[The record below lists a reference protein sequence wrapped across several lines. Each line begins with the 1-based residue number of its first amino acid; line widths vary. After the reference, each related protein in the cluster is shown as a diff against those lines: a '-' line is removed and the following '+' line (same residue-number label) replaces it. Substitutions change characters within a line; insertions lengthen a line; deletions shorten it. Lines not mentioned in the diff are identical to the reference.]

1 MFRPLTRPLKH
12 ESLLARPMFRPLI
25 RPLKHES
32 LLARP
37 EIDALDV
44 LGTIVDCVQI
54 GAGVVNVIG
63 AAMIVV
69 GSVLPPHRG
78 QPVHRRGDQ
87 LRNSAQV
94 ARDLAKAVADLKD
107 RVEDLVES
115 RQRRAK
121 RRTE

>member
-1 MFRPLTRPLKH
+1 MFRPLIRPLKH
-12 ESLLARPMFRPLI
+12 ESLFARPMFRPLI

-37 EIDALDV
+37 EIDDRDV
-44 LGTIVDCVQI
+44 LGTIVDYVRI

-78 QPVHRRGDQ
+78 RPVHRLGGQ
-87 LRNSAQV
+87 FRNSAQQSRV
-94 ARDLAKAVADLKD
+94 LADAVAGLK
-107 RVEDLVES
+107 ELVES
-115 RQRRAK
+115 RHRRAK
-121 RRTE
+121 RRIE